1 MANPQGEDV
10 LLIAMTRP
18 ATFMNIPLEA
28 AGVIMVLGML
38 AFGATQNVFWGLFM
52 AAPLYFA
59 SLAIVRYDM
68 NAFRLLGLFMRTRFG
83 PGTSTATRRIWGG
96 NSFSPTAVFLAR
108 RQGFGCGDGE

>member
-1 MANPQGEDV
+1 MGDQAEDV

-28 AGVIMVLGML
+28 AGCIMVLGMVV
-38 AFGATQNVFWGLFM
+38 FGATQNVFWGVVM

-68 NAFRLLGLFMRTRFG
+68 NAFRLLGLYMRTRYG
-83 PGTSTATRRIWGG
+83 PGTSTATRKIWGG
-96 NSFSPTAVFLAR
+96 GSFSPTAVHLAR
-108 RQGFGCGDGE
+108 RKGFGCRHGE

>member
-1 MANPQGEDV
+1 MVGDGEDV

-28 AGVIMVLGML
+28 AGVIMVIGMVV
-38 AFGATQNVFWGLFM
+38 FGATQNVFWGLLT
-52 AAPLYFA
+52 AAPLYLA

-68 NAFRLLGLFMRTRFG
+68 NAFRLLGLYMRTRFG

-108 RQGFGCGDGE
+108 RRGFGCADGD

>member
-1 MANPQGEDV
+1 MPNDGEDV

-28 AGVIMVLGML
+28 AGVIMVLGMV

-52 AAPLYFA
+52 AAPLYLA

-68 NAFRLLGLFMRTRFG
+68 NAFRLLGLYMRTRFG
-83 PGTSTATRRIWGG
+83 PGTSRATHRIWRGS
-96 NSFSPTAVFLAR
+96 SFSPTAVFLAR
-108 RQGFGCGDGE
+108 RRGFGSAHGE

>member
-1 MANPQGEDV
+1 VAVPDSEDV

-38 AFGATQNVFWGLFM
+38 AFGLTQNMFWGM
-52 AAPLYFA
+52 AIAGPLYGA
-59 SLAIVRYDM
+59 SIMIVRYDM
-68 NAFRLLGLFMRTRFG
+68 NAFRLLGLFARTRFG
-83 PGTSTATRRIWGG
+83 LGTSRATHRIWGG

-108 RQGFGCGDGE
+108 RSGFGCGHGD

>member
-1 MANPQGEDV
+1 MSADTDDV

-28 AGVIMVLGML
+28 AGVIMVVGMVV
-38 AFGATQNVFWGLFM
+38 FGATQNVFWGI
-52 AAPLYFA
+52 AIAGPLYFA

-68 NAFRLLGLFMRTRFG
+68 NAFRLLSLQLRTRFG

-108 RQGFGCGDGE
+108 RRGFGCGHGE

>member
-1 MANPQGEDV
+1 MGAEAEDV

-28 AGVIMVLGML
+28 AGVIMVIGMV
-38 AFGATQNVFWGLFM
+38 AFGATQNVFWGM
-52 AAPLYFA
+52 AVAAPLYLV

-68 NAFRLLGLFMRTRFG
+68 NAFRLVGLYMRTRFG
-83 PGTSTATRRIWGG
+83 PGTSSATHRIWGG

-108 RQGFGCGDGE
+108 RRGFGCADGD

>member
-1 MANPQGEDV
+1 VGAEGEDV

-28 AGVIMVLGML
+28 AGVIMVIGMV

-52 AAPLYFA
+52 AAPLYFV
-59 SLAIVRYDM
+59 SLVIVRYDM

-96 NSFSPTAVFLAR
+96 SSFSPTAVFLAR
-108 RQGFGCGDGE
+108 RKGFGCGHGE

>member
-1 MANPQGEDV
+1 MRDSEDV

-28 AGVIMVLGML
+28 AGIIMVAGMIV
-38 AFGATQNVFWGLFM
+38 FGVTQNVFWGIAL
-52 AAPLYFA
+52 AAPLYLA

-68 NAFRLLGLFMRTRFG
+68 NAFRLLGLYMRTRFG
-83 PGTSTATRRIWGG
+83 SGTSLATRRIWGG

-108 RQGFGCGDGE
+108 RQGFGCGYGD